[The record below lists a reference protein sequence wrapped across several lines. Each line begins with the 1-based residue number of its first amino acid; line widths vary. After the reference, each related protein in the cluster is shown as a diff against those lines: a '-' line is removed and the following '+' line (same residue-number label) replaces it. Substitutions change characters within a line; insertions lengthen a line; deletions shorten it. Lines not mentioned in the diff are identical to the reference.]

1 MYEIEQAERLYLK
14 KLKLVGYFYLAFST
28 FIILNSVIGFS
39 SAPFYLPLANC
50 NKIQPTQKCEKL
62 ETYSKVLY
70 SIELICGLVLMFQGL
85 LIMRI
90 IDFITNVNLIKF
102 STRLT
107 YIAIILYLVI
117 MICRV
122 GVFFEV
128 DSLAEDLTDKEN
140 YVGSFGAFLGGS
152 IQSEA
157 GAVLMTCFFMCTIAI
172 CFLCNLFNIRLN
184 TNLVQHTIQISS
196 YDPTGSNYEKEQR
209 AGLLNQSIVDDEEN
223 TEESNSGSLLI

>member
-1 MYEIEQAERLYLK
+1 
-14 KLKLVGYFYLAFST
+14 
-28 FIILNSVIGFS
+28 
-39 SAPFYLPLANC
+39 
-50 NKIQPTQKCEKL
+50 
-62 ETYSKVLY
+62 
-70 SIELICGLVLMFQGL
+70 
-85 LIMRI
+85 MRI

-152 IQSEA
+152 I
-157 GAVLMTCFFMCTIAI
+157 
-172 CFLCNLFNIRLN
+172 
-184 TNLVQHTIQISS
+184 
-196 YDPTGSNYEKEQR
+196 
-209 AGLLNQSIVDDEEN
+209 
-223 TEESNSGSLLI
+223 